1 MNAVASRISLPSHVS
16 RDDLLSC
23 ASVALVE
30 VARRFDPTAGATF
43 ATYALP
49 RLQGAVLDELRSG
62 DWASRSVRAAA
73 RRTDAATDA
82 LTISLGRP
90 PTREEL
96 AASLGVARSDLDS
109 LQIDVHRAVMVSID
123 AETGTESGSLDLPDT
138 GDSPER
144 ALLRTERA
152 RHLHEAIAALP
163 DRLDEVVERNFFGD
177 ESLTDIADSLGVT
190 LSRVSQM
197 RARALTLLH
206 AAMSEVWD
214 GTAVAADGGVRA
226 RNQQRAYVDRVAARR
241 HRPRRARG
249 ASPQQSPCP
258 RCALRASA
266 GLARR
271 PQRPAGR
278 PTRLREVG
286 RKSSAGS
293 GQVPHRPSRN
303 QVSNTPQHGCSGD
316 HQQAPI
322 PRRNIMGLSIN
333 QNIAAMNAYR
343 NLSVTDGQM
352 SKSLEKLSSGFRIN
366 RAADDAA
373 GLAISEGLRS
383 QIGGLKVAVRNTQ
396 DGVSVVQ
403 TAEGA
408 LNETHRDPAAH
419 A

>member
-1 MNAVASRISLPSHVS
+1 MPYGGEPAEKVTVTAASPALSERRQPDVDALVTTHLPLAQFAVNAVASRISLPSHVS

-30 VARRFDPTAGATF
+30 VARRFDPAAGATF

-73 RRTDAATDA
+73 RRTDAAADA

-96 AASLGVARSDLDS
+96 AASLGVPRSELDS

-123 AETGTESGSLDLPDT
+123 AETGGEGGSLDLPAA

-144 ALLRTERA
+144 ALLRSERA
-152 RHLHEAIAALP
+152 RHLHEAIRALP

-214 GTAVAADGGVRA
+214 GTPVPADGGVRA
-226 RNQQRAYVDRVAARR
+226 RNQQRAYVERVAARQSGGR
-241 HRPRRARG
+241 DTVPAATPPVAPVPQPRPRSRRG
-249 ASPQQSPCP
+249 WLLPERDTAAQ
-258 RCALRASA
+258 
-266 GLARR
+266 
-271 PQRPAGR
+271 PA
-278 PTRLREVG
+278 
-286 RKSSAGS
+286 
-293 GQVPHRPSRN
+293 
-303 QVSNTPQHGCSGD
+303 
-316 HQQAPI
+316 
-322 PRRNIMGLSIN
+322 
-333 QNIAAMNAYR
+333 
-343 NLSVTDGQM
+343 
-352 SKSLEKLSSGFRIN
+352 
-366 RAADDAA
+366 
-373 GLAISEGLRS
+373 
-383 QIGGLKVAVRNTQ
+383 
-396 DGVSVVQ
+396 
-403 TAEGA
+403 
-408 LNETHRDPAAH
+408 
-419 A
+419 